1 MKDLILRLPLVLL
14 VLEEIRS
21 REGRL
26 NKFTVNKVAIG
37 LSRFLLKQHKT
48 PSAVIHYDTRHLS
61 PEFAQIIANV
71 LASHD
76 ITVYLSDTYRTT
88 PDLSYAVRYLEADAG
103 VMITASHNPKDYNGI
118 KVYGADGGQL
128 STEPSNKL
136 SNIIAQLGDPLS
148 ILMKT
153 LEIKQRIFM
162 LYQLRCVTITLMMF
176 NDS

>member
-1 MKDLILRLPLVLL
+1 M
-14 VLEEIRS
+14 
-21 REGRL
+21 

-61 PEFAQIIANV
+61 SEFAQIIANV

-136 SNIIAQLGDPLS
+136 SNIIAQLGDPLTQY
-148 ILMKT
+148 L
-153 LEIKQRIFM
+153 
-162 LYQLRCVTITLMMF
+162 
-176 NDS
+176 